1 MSFLDDMLFMSNIMD
16 ESVEEGQEDDLD
28 LENDKEFMQECM
40 QDCLPTFIQMELM
53 ENADTLDED
62 VKDAFMKV
70 QDYMVGQ
77 GLLAESATMNLNN
90 PKVTVVKL
98 SKESQ
103 IKRLKTIIALK
114 MARKNNDQKY
124 KKYKVGAKIKK
135 TNLQEIIARYG
146 AKAERLARR
155 LYEQNKK
162 NRKMNAVV
170 SEKKKKSGK
179 K

>member
-1 MSFLDDMLFMSNIMD
+1 MSFFDDMLFMSDIMD
-16 ESVEEGQEDDLD
+16 ESVEEDNDELD
-28 LENDKEFMQECM
+28 LENDEQFIQECM
-40 QDCLPTFIQMELM
+40 SACLPTFIQMELL
-53 ENADTLDED
+53 ENAEALDED
-62 VKDAFMKV
+62 VKDAFVKV

-77 GLLAESATMNLNN
+77 GWLSEAATVNLNN

-135 TNLQEIIARYG
+135 ANLQEIINRYG
-146 AKAERLARR
+146 SKAERLARR
-155 LYEQNKK
+155 LYDQNKK

-170 SEKKKKSGK
+170 TEKKKSSK

>member
-16 ESVEEGQEDDLD
+16 ESAEENEDELD
-28 LENDKEFMQECM
+28 LENDEQFIQECM
-40 QDCLPTFIQMELM
+40 SACLPTFIQMELL

-62 VKDAFMKV
+62 VKDAFIKV

-77 GLLAESATMNLNN
+77 GWLSEAATMNLNN

-114 MARKNNDQKY
+114 MARKQNDQKY

-135 TNLQEIIARYG
+135 TNLQEIINRYG
-146 AKAERLARR
+146 SKAERLARR
-155 LYEQNKK
+155 LYEKNKK

-170 SEKKKKSGK
+170 AEKKGK